1 MKLLLTAPSTR
12 AIAESAKKAGYDF
25 ISLDFF
31 GDADQ
36 KEICENHS
44 LREFKEDYTIENL
57 FKCAQDLEF
66 THVVYGSG
74 FENHPE
80 LVGEFEKRCTA
91 QARTVLGNSCDTL
104 RKVRYWKNF
113 FKVLEKNGIPFPQ
126 TEILPKKEAIEALE
140 SKQNVIKPLAGGGG
154 HAIYDSQS
162 VDKAAADERL
172 GEEVLL
178 QEYIAGIPAS
188 STFISSSGEFIFLGT
203 AEQLRGT
210 FFSPFCYSGNVVPL
224 KTRRAA
230 IEKMKEISRVI
241 AEAFKLKGC
250 NGIDVVINNGEPY
263 VLEVN
268 PRIPGSAELLEMA
281 HGFNVIDVH
290 IKACLG
296 NLRSLKL
303 KTPRKFYAKKIL
315 FADREVK
322 YNIANRPGFVRDVPH
337 HNERIQARAPI
348 CTVFA
353 EGKTRRFC
361 LEKLHKNEAKI
372 KYLSEKS

>member
-1 MKLLLTAPSTR
+1 MKLLLIAPSTR
-12 AIAESAKKAGYDF
+12 AMAESAKKAGYDF

-31 GDADQ
+31 GGADQ
-36 KEICENHS
+36 KEICENYS

-57 FKCAQDLEF
+57 FKHAQLEF

-80 LVGEFEKRCTA
+80 LVREFEERTA
-91 QARTVLGNSCDTL
+91 QTRTVLGNSCDTL
-104 RKVRYWKNF
+104 RKVRDWKNF

-126 TEILPKKEAIEALE
+126 TEILPKQEAIEALKN
-140 SKQNVIKPLAGGGG
+140 KQKCLVKPLAGGGG
-154 HAIYDSQS
+154 HAIYASQS

-178 QEYIAGIPAS
+178 QEYVAGTPAS
-188 STFISSSGEFIFLGT
+188 STFVSSGSDFIFLGT

-210 FFSPFCYSGNVVPL
+210 FFNPFCYSGNVVPL
-224 KTRRAA
+224 KARRVA

-241 AEAFKLKGC
+241 AEAFELEGC
-250 NGIDVVINNGEPY
+250 NGIDFVINRGGPY

-281 HGFNVIDVH
+281 HGFNVIDAH

-296 NLRSLKL
+296 NLTSLKL
-303 KTPRKFYAKKIL
+303 KVPQKFYAKKIL
-315 FADREVK
+315 FADRDIIYKERLDFIK
-322 YNIANRPGFVRDVPH
+322 DVPH
-337 HNERIQARAPI
+337 YGERIDRESPI
-348 CTVFA
+348 CTVFG
-353 EGKTRRFC
+353 EGKTREEC
-361 LEKLHKNEAKI
+361 CTD
-372 KYLSEKS
+372 LSNKERLVYESLWKDNI

>member
-1 MKLLLTAPSTR
+1 MTLLLIAPSTR

-36 KEICENHS
+36 KEICENYS

-57 FKCAQDLEF
+57 FKRAQDLEF

-80 LVGEFEKRCTA
+80 LVGGFEKRC
-91 QARTVLGNSCDTL
+91 TVLGNSCDTL
-104 RKVRYWKNF
+104 RKVRDWKNF

-126 TEILPKKEAIEALE
+126 TEILPKQEAIEALE
-140 SKQNVIKPLAGGGG
+140 NKQNVIKPLAGGGG
-154 HAIYDSQS
+154 HAIYLSQS
-162 VDKAAADERL
+162 VDKATADERL

-188 STFISSSGEFIFLGT
+188 STFVSSNGEFIFLGT

-250 NGIDVVINNGEPY
+250 NGIDFVISRGEPY

-315 FADREVK
+315 FADRDIIYKERLDFIK
-322 YNIANRPGFVRDVPH
+322 DMPH
-337 HNERIQARAPI
+337 YGERIDRESPI
-348 CTVFA
+348 CTVFG
-353 EGKTRRFC
+353 EGKTREECCTDLSNKER
-361 LEKLHKNEAKI
+361 LVYESLWKNNI
-372 KYLSEKS
+372 